1 MKCPYCGAIRLRVV
15 ETRKTEGG
23 VRRRRECIVCE
34 RRFAT
39 LERAV
44 LAVPVVV
51 KRDGRREAF
60 DGDKLRQGIC
70 KACACR
76 PVSTEQI
83 ELLVERVEARAR
95 RTRKTEI
102 SSRAICDLVMQ
113 ELREVDELAYVLF
126 ASVYLPLT
134 DLESVR
140 EEVERLLGI
149 HLIIRWCFP
158 GANAG
163 RRPQMA

>member
-1 MKCPYCGAIRLRVV
+1 ML
-15 ETRKTEGG
+15 
-23 VRRRRECIVCE
+23 
-34 RRFAT
+34 
-39 LERAV
+39 
-44 LAVPVVV
+44 V
-51 KRDGRREAF
+51 KWDGRREAF
-60 DGDKLRQGIC
+60 DRDKLRQGIC

-102 SSRAICDLVMQ
+102 SSRTIGDLVMQ
-113 ELREVDELAYVLF
+113 ELREMDELAYVLF

-140 EEVERLLGI
+140 EEVERLLD
-149 HLIIRWCFP
+149 
-158 GANAG
+158 G
-163 RRPQMA
+163 R